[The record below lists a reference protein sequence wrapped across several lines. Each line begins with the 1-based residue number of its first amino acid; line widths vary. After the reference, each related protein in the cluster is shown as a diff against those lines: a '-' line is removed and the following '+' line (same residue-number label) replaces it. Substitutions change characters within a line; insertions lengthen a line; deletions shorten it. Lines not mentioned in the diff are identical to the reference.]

1 MKKILL
7 SLLLLLACKDV
18 SAQNPDSLTFA
29 VLGNSISTY
38 YDYLPAGYAV
48 YYSQDRE
55 KNYGIQVG
63 DTWWMQLSRM
73 SGLTFLANASWSGSR
88 VAADEL
94 NSNAPF
100 LSNHRMKALGRAGK
114 PDFIFIAGGT
124 NDWNVAR
131 VPLGEY
137 RTENFTDS
145 VTFRGAYQRLL
156 YKLTTWYPQARI
168 VCLSIFPRGN
178 GISEK
183 NAKGWSQAD
192 ANASIK
198 YIANQFGQYYVD
210 CTTIPFSSD
219 WGAYTLDRLHPT
231 TQGATQIAT
240 CIYNALIRQK
250 LITRDLKRSGE
261 VEEAE
266 RLLDLR
272 FTADGIVNEGTFDT
286 RIGKHGSATTFYDA
300 ANDVYYGC
308 TKARAADYFYATYDE
323 GSALAEAFNSSVTW
337 EMLVRLDALADQG
350 GSISRACIMGNE
362 QEGGWAFYNSA
373 LASCFTYRNKSGVN
387 STMKS
392 ITGDS
397 ILLSGKFY
405 HIVATMDRPSHV
417 MRYYING
424 KLVCTGTRAGT
435 DMTLPQ
441 CGSPKGRKG
450 MWICLGGD
458 ATAASITG
466 SAEAS
471 TACSFV
477 FARIYGGALSQKA
490 AVKLY
495 DDEVKKFTEPQ
506 ASHGTELIMDC
517 EFTPAGAVN
526 HAPSYRD
533 KPIVMVGE
541 VPVNFNADINL
552 YEAQFS
558 GNRSQLFKYLLG
570 DAPAAMSQLSDAYSV
585 EVYCRSNNALPK
597 NLTRPLGLVNGYGF
611 GLQMNTKGNI
621 GYATVTQGN
630 KADGT
635 YAKTLWTSTQD
646 ASLTTDY
653 THYVIVYDRQH
664 YTSRL
669 YIDGKLAATRWL
681 TFKECPVYEWTP
693 STWLAIGGDAHGNY
707 EPSATV
713 AESTGSYPFDGDVA
727 MVRIYGRALQNS
739 EVQAIAD
746 ILHTQEMSYTLGANG
761 YAAVCLPYAWQVP
774 EECTAFIVT
783 EIASPSV
790 ILKPIA
796 QAGECVPYGTPV
808 LLKGTARATVTLS
821 ALRKDEAGD
830 LPEAMLN
837 GQRSMFVDALA
848 PRRAF
853 NALSN
858 AQNLLVGTYPGKTL
872 AVNEG
877 YYMKTSGANIYRATS
892 SVVLPPF
899 SCYLVSNERRTYFK
913 LEESADG
920 MEILAP
926 YVNDGTPN
934 GKWANGSWYDLYG
947 RKVADGQQATDEGQ
961 LKTGLYI
968 RDGKKVLISK

>member
-1 MKKILL
+1 MKKN
-7 SLLLLLACKDV
+7 LLALMLMLVCMG
-18 SAQNPDSLTFA
+18 AGGQNPDSLTFA

-38 YDYLPAGYAV
+38 YDYIPAGYAV
-48 YYSQDRE
+48 YYDQNRE
-55 KNYGIQVG
+55 KNNGIQVG
-63 DTWWMQLSRM
+63 DTWWMQLSRL

-192 ANASIK
+192 ANASIR

-210 CTTIPFSSD
+210 CSTIPFSND

-231 TQGATQIAT
+231 TLGATQIAT
-240 CIYNALIRQK
+240 CINNALIRQK
-250 LITRDLKRSGE
+250 LITKDLKRSGE

-272 FTADGIVNEGTFDT
+272 FTADGIVNLGTFET
-286 RIGKHGSATTFYDA
+286 RIGKHGAAATFYDA
-300 ANDVYYGC
+300 AGDVYYGC
-308 TKARAADYFYATYDE
+308 SKARASDFFYATYDE
-323 GSALAEAFNSSVTW
+323 GSPLAEAFNSSVTW
-337 EMLVRLDALADQG
+337 EMLVRPDGLADQSG
-350 GSISRACIMGNE
+350 GIARSCILGNE
-362 QEGGWAFYNSA
+362 QDGGWAFYSSA
-373 LASCFTYRNKSGVN
+373 VASCFSYRHNSGVS

-397 ILLSGKFY
+397 ILIPGKFY
-405 HIVATMDRPSHV
+405 HIVATMDRPSHT

-435 DMTLPQ
+435 DMPLPQ
-441 CGSPKGRKG
+441 CGTQKGRKG

-458 ATAASITG
+458 ATSASYNG

-477 FARIYGGALSQKA
+477 FARIYDGALTQKA
-490 AVKLY
+490 ALKLY
-495 DDEVKKFTEPQ
+495 DDEVRKFTEPQ
-506 ASHGTELIMDC
+506 ASLGTELIMDC
-517 EFTPAGAVN
+517 EFTPEGAVN

-533 KPIVMVGE
+533 RPIAMVGE
-541 VPVNFNADINL
+541 VPMRYNADINL

-558 GNRSQLFKYLLG
+558 ATKTQFFKYMLG
-570 DAPAAMSQLSDAYSV
+570 DAPSAMSQLSDAYSV
-585 EVYCRSNNALPK
+585 EVYCRNNNALPK
-597 NLTRPLGLVNGYGF
+597 AITRPLGLVNTYGF
-611 GLQMNTKGNI
+611 GIQMNTKGNI
-621 GYATVTQGN
+621 GYTTVTQGN
-630 KADGT
+630 KADGS
-635 YAKTLWTSTQD
+635 YSKTQWMWAQD
-646 ASLTTDY
+646 ATLTTDY
-653 THYVIVYDRQH
+653 THYVIVYDRKH
-664 YTSRL
+664 YTSRF
-669 YIDGKLAATRWL
+669 YINGKLADQRWL

-707 EPSATV
+707 EPSATGT
-713 AESTGSYPFDGDVA
+713 TGSYPFDGDVA
-727 MVRIYGRALQNS
+727 MVRIYGRALSDS
-739 EVQAIAD
+739 EVQTLD
-746 ILHTQEMSYTLGANG
+746 GILHTSEVSYKFGANG
-761 YAAVCLPYAWQVP
+761 YAAVCLPYAWRVP
-774 EECTAFIVT
+774 EDCTAFIVT

-790 ILKPIA
+790 ILTPVA

-808 LLKGTARATVTLS
+808 LLKGTAKATVTLT
-821 ALRKDEAGD
+821 ALDKSEVYS
-830 LPEAMLN
+830 LPEATDSDQSSTSSL
-837 GQRSMFVDALA
+837 
-848 PRRAF
+848 P
-853 NALSN
+853 
-858 AQNLLVGTYPGKTL
+858 NLLTGTYPGRTL
-872 AVNEG
+872 LAGEG
-877 YYMKTSGANIYRATS
+877 YYIRTTGANIYRTTTS
-892 SVVLPPF
+892 TALPPF
-899 SCYLVSNERRTYFK
+899 SCYLVSSERRSYFK
-913 LEESADG
+913 IEESADG
-920 MEILAP
+920 LDFTLHGVTDDTARREQ
-926 YVNDGTPN
+926 
-934 GKWANGSWYDLYG
+934 ANGTWFDFTG
-947 RKVADGQQATDEGQ
+947 RRVSVGQHAAGQ
-961 LKTGLYI
+961 VPLKSGLYI
-968 RDGKKVLISK
+968 RGGRKVIISK

>member
-1 MKKILL
+1 MKKN
-7 SLLLLLACKDV
+7 LLALVLMLACLG
-18 SAQNPDSLTFA
+18 AGGQNPDSLTFA

-38 YDYLPAGYAV
+38 YDYIPAGYAV
-48 YYSQDRE
+48 YYDQNRE

-63 DTWWMQLSRM
+63 DTWWMQLSRL

-100 LSNHRMKALGRAGK
+100 LSNHRMKALGRAGN

-178 GISEK
+178 GINDK

-210 CTTIPFSSD
+210 CTAIPFSSN

-231 TQGATQIAT
+231 TLGATQIAT
-240 CIYNALIRQK
+240 CINNALIRLK

-272 FTADGIVNEGTFDT
+272 FTADGIVNLGTFET
-286 RIGKHGSATTFYDA
+286 RVGKHGSAATFYDA
-300 ANDVYYGC
+300 ASDVYYGC
-308 TKARAADYFYATYDE
+308 SRARASDFFYATYDE
-323 GSALAEAFNSSVTW
+323 GSPLAEAFNSSVTW
-337 EMLVRLDALADQG
+337 EMLVRPDGLGDQG
-350 GSISRACIMGNE
+350 GGISRSCILGNE
-362 QEGGWAFYNSA
+362 QDGGWAFYNSA
-373 LASCFTYRNKSGVN
+373 VASCFSYRHKSGVS

-397 ILLSGKFY
+397 ILVPGKFY
-405 HIVATMDRPSHV
+405 HIVATMDRPSHT

-435 DMTLPQ
+435 DMPLPQ
-441 CGSPKGRKG
+441 CGTQKGRKG

-458 ATAASITG
+458 ATAASYTG

-477 FARIYGGALSQKA
+477 FVRIYDGALTQKA
-490 AVKLY
+490 ALRLY
-495 DDEVKKFTEPQ
+495 DDEVKRFTEPQ
-506 ASHGTELIMDC
+506 APLGTELIMDC

-533 KPIVMVGE
+533 KPIAMVGE
-541 VPVNFNADINL
+541 VPMRYNADINL

-558 GNRSQLFKYLLG
+558 ATKTQFFKYMLG
-570 DAPAAMSQLSDAYSV
+570 DTPSAMSQFSDAYSV
-585 EVYCRSNNALPK
+585 EVYCRNNNAQPK
-597 NLTRPLGLVNGYGF
+597 NITRPLGFVNTYGF
-611 GLQMNTKGNI
+611 GIQMNAKGNI
-621 GYATVTQGN
+621 GYATVTQGS
-630 KADGT
+630 KADGSQT
-635 YAKTLWTSTQD
+635 KTQWMWAQD
-646 ASLTTDY
+646 ATLTTDY
-653 THYVIVYDRQH
+653 THYVIVYDRKH
-664 YTSRL
+664 YTSRF
-669 YIDGKLAATRWL
+669 YINGKLADTRWL

-693 STWLAIGGDAHGNY
+693 STWLAIGGDAHGSY
-707 EPSATV
+707 EPSATQT
-713 AESTGSYPFDGDVA
+713 ETTGNYPFDGDVA
-727 MVRIYGRALQNS
+727 LVRIYGRALSDS
-739 EVQAIAD
+739 EVQTLEG
-746 ILHTQEMSYTLGANG
+746 ILHTSEVSYKFGANG
-761 YAAVCLPYAWQVP
+761 YAAVCLPYAWRVP
-774 EECTAFIVT
+774 DDCTAFVVT

-790 ILKPIA
+790 ILSPIA

-808 LLKGTARATVTLS
+808 LLKGTAKATVTLTALDKSEVCNLAAASSDGQSS
-821 ALRKDEAGD
+821 ASDVR
-830 LPEAMLN
+830 
-837 GQRSMFVDALA
+837 
-848 PRRAF
+848 
-853 NALSN
+853 
-858 AQNLLVGTYPGKTL
+858 NLLTGTYPGRTL
-872 AVNEG
+872 LAGEG
-877 YYMKTSGANIYRATS
+877 YCIKSTGANIYRTTTS
-892 SVVLPPF
+892 TALPPF
-899 SCYLVSNERRTYFK
+899 SCYLVSSERRSYYK
-913 LEESADG
+913 IEESADG
-920 MEILAP
+920 VDAP
-926 YVNDGTPN
+926 LHGVTGDT
-934 GKWANGSWYDLYG
+934 ARREEAHSVLYDLSG
-947 RKVADGQQATDEGQ
+947 RGVSDGRQGAGQ
-961 LKTGLYI
+961 VPLKSGLYI
-968 RDGKKVLISK
+968 RGGKKVIIR